1 MEADYLSPLLK
12 LSPLLSLSIQKNL
25 YLVLFALFFL
35 AVKSTITLSVLFSA
49 GRERILVPCFRS
61 RRKNI
66 DASLIF

>member
-12 LSPLLSLSIQKNL
+12 LSPLLSLSIQKKSI
-25 YLVLFALFFL
+25 FGTFCFIFL